1 MKTDF
6 QAFFSRQLARPSGWF
21 GRLVTARWLER
32 ANVGMNALTLAEL
45 ALGAEDRLLEIGFGS
60 GQLLERAWRA
70 HAPAL
75 VAGIDISQEMVT
87 HATRRLR
94 RHAASHDV
102 RLEHGS
108 VEAIPFADGEF
119 TRVCSVNTLYFWPD
133 PQRALAECRRVLCR
147 GGRLVLCFNDRD
159 EMLRWPGHV
168 YGFTLYATRDVEAM
182 LAAAGFATLR
192 TASATD
198 PRQGLFHCISAG
210 AI

>member
-1 MKTDF
+1 MDF
-6 QAFFSRQLARPSGWF
+6 QAFFSRQLAQPSGWF

-45 ALGAEDRLLEIGFGS
+45 ALGTNDRLLEIGFGS
-60 GQLLERAWRA
+60 GQLLERAVRA
-70 HAPAL
+70 HSPAA

-94 RHAASHDV
+94 RYAA
-102 RLEHGS
+102 RLERAS

-119 TRVCSVNTLYFWPD
+119 SHVCSVNTLYFWPD
-133 PQRALAECRRVLCR
+133 PRRALAECRRVLCR

-159 EMLRWPGHV
+159 EMLRWPGHAH
-168 YGFTLYATRDVEAM
+168 GFTLYATGEVEAM
-182 LAAAGFATLR
+182 LTATGFAKLR
-192 TASATD
+192 TTSATD
-198 PRQGLFHCISAG
+198 PRQGLVHCISAC